1 MSNWPMTDL
10 KTALEDARGWLEDA
24 LAIATE
30 DPEACAGWPALG
42 ETAKRIS
49 AALESV
55 RALLPLHP
63 EIEAAID
70 EESRLSDEYES
81 PEAMGLRP

>member
-1 MSNWPMTDL
+1 MSNWPMSEL
-10 KTALEDARGWLEDA
+10 KDAIKYAHDWLEDA

-30 DPEACAGWPALG
+30 DPEACANWPALD
-42 ETAKRIS
+42 ETARRIS

-63 EIEAAID
+63 EIEAAVKGERD
-70 EESRLSDEYES
+70 EMDEYES